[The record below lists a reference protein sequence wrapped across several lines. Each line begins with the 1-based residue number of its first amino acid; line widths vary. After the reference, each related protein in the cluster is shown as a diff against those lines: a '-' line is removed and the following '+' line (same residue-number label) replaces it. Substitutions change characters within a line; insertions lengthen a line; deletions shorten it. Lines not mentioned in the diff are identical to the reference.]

1 MAEEFHP
8 DLTIDKNNI
17 DGEWIKQAG
26 LYDQYATEH
35 SKKLAEK
42 DHCWLEKRTLKAKL
56 YKETKEQ
63 FELDGKK
70 ITEAALDAEI
80 RNNTE
85 YQDISAKLINLEEE
99 VNLLDAKKW
108 ALVAKK
114 DALDHIDDIQINV
127 SDTNKKISEA
137 VENKQA
143 ESVELDI
150 KQRQQLNIKRRSN

>member
-8 DLTIDKNNI
+8 DVTINKDDL
-17 DGEWIKQAG
+17 DGEWIRQAG

-56 YKETKEQ
+56 YKEAKEQ

-80 RNNTE
+80 RNNIE
-85 YQDISAKLINLEEE
+85 YQNISAKLINLEEE

-114 DALDHIDDIQINV
+114 DALDHIDDININV
-127 SDTNKKISEA
+127 ADTSKKINEA

-143 ESVELDI
+143 ESIELDI
-150 KQRQQLNIKRRSN
+150 KQRQKLNLKRR

>member
-1 MAEEFHP
+1 MTEEFHP
-8 DLTIDKNNI
+8 DIAINKDDL

-26 LYDQYATEH
+26 LYDQYATAYA
-35 SKKLAEK
+35 KKLAEK
-42 DHCWLEKRTLKAKL
+42 DHCWLSKRTLKAKL

-70 ITEAALDAEI
+70 ITEAALDAEL
-80 RNNTE
+80 RSKVE
-85 YQDISAKLINLEEE
+85 YQEISVKLIELEEE

-114 DALDHIDDIQINV
+114 DALDHIDDINVANTGKRIN
-127 SDTNKKISEA
+127 EA

-143 ESVELDI
+143 ESIELDI
-150 KQRQQLNIKRRSN
+150 KQRQKLNLKRR